1 LTIAVT
7 PSRMVDEKL
16 LARIVAG
23 AVALAGLVL
32 LLTESHV
39 RVFEARVSS
48 FFLSVTHIAQARP
61 MGYSVI
67 FAQNQHW
74 IGYSITAGCTATLL
88 AVPFFFISSGLLLTR
103 RVSITRGLVGLA
115 VVVVFVALV
124 NQLRLLLIGASMQVW
139 GFTTGYNRSHV
150 LAGGVLST
158 FGVAIGIAVFLVL
171 VVHQRRPA
179 PHTLPGSTDG
189 VTK

>member
-1 LTIAVT
+1 LTIAAT
-7 PSRMVDEKL
+7 PSPVLDQKV
-16 LARIVAG
+16 LARVVAG
-23 AVALAGLVL
+23 VVAASGLVL

-48 FFLSVTHIAQARP
+48 FFMSVTHIAQSRP
-61 MGYSVI
+61 MGSSVI
-67 FAQNQHW
+67 FAQGQHW

-115 VVVVFVALV
+115 VVVVFVAMV
-124 NQLRLLLIGASMQVW
+124 NQLRLLLIGGSMQLW

-158 FGVAIGIAVFLVL
+158 FGVAIGIAVFLALAVR
-171 VVHQRRPA
+171 QRGPA
-179 PHTLPGSTDG
+179 RKILGDSTNG

>member
-1 LTIAVT
+1 LTIAAT
-7 PSRMVDEKL
+7 PSPLVDQKL
-16 LARIVAG
+16 LARVVAG
-23 AVALAGLVL
+23 VVALAGVVL

-48 FFLSVTHIAQARP
+48 FFMSVTHIAHARP

-103 RVSITRGLVGLA
+103 RVSIARGLVGLA

-124 NQLRLLLIGASMQVW
+124 NQLRLLLIGGSMQLW

-158 FGVAIGIAVFLVL
+158 FGVAIGIAVFLAL
-171 VVHQRRPA
+171 VVHQRRPVTKA
-179 PHTLPGSTDG
+179 LSESADG